1 MSLGEFRDSN
11 LRAMFEAVS
20 LKNLQLQQ
28 AIRSGNDQLVRLL
41 DREIDPLMS
50 ALISYRATDTDD
62 IYLQMRLLT
71 KFLRED
77 ADDRA
82 CVLRHASMLSLLV
95 ERYFGPKR
103 MQDAPAPHVFD
114 NRMATYSSGDDEQ
127 LNEAILNNLPERVA
141 VITCDDRF
149 LFANTTMAALLGLG
163 QIELIG
169 RSVFEIAV
177 LAGDQQWLR
186 DALDAAFAGQSGSLV
201 ANLPGDPVPHTVQG
215 RFSPLKASDGSV
227 SGAILTLG
235 ESEPVYGE
243 VAA

>member
-1 MSLGEFRDSN
+1 MSFDEFRDAN

-28 AIRSGNDQLVRLL
+28 AIRSGDDQLVRVL

-50 ALISYRATDTDD
+50 ALISYRASDFDD

-71 KFLRED
+71 KLLRED

-82 CVLRHASMLSLLV
+82 CVLRHASMLTILV

-103 MQDAPAPHVFD
+103 NQEVAAPDMVTGRPRQA
-114 NRMATYSSGDDEQ
+114 GDDDH

-141 VITCDDRF
+141 VVTRDYRC
-149 LFANTTMAALLGLG
+149 LFANTAMASMLGLR
-163 QIELIG
+163 QIEIIG
-169 RSVFEIAV
+169 RSVFDLS
-177 LAGDQQWLR
+177 LAAGNNDWLQS
-186 DALDAAFAGQSGSLV
+186 ALDSAFAGRSGSFV
-201 ANLPGDPVPHTVQG
+201 AGVSPASSASEMRG
-215 RFSPLKASDGSV
+215 RYGPLRAADGSV

-235 ESEPVYGE
+235 EEEPVFGD

>member
-1 MSLGEFRDSN
+1 MSFGEFRDSN

-28 AIRSGNDQLVRLL
+28 AIRSGNDHLVRVL
-41 DREIDPLMS
+41 DREIDPLIS
-50 ALISYRATDTDD
+50 ALISYRASELDD

-77 ADDRA
+77 ADDRS
-82 CVLRHASMLSLLV
+82 CVLRHAAMLSVLV

-103 MQDAPAPHVFD
+103 SQEPPMPHV
-114 NRMATYSSGDDEQ
+114 SSNSAYAGGDDEQ

-141 VITCDDRF
+141 VITRDYCY
-149 LFANTTMAALLGLG
+149 LFANTAMAGMLGMR
-163 QIELIG
+163 QMELIG
-169 RSVFEIAV
+169 RSVFDLG
-177 LAGDQQWLR
+177 LACDGIDGLR
-186 DALDAAFAGQSGSLV
+186 HALDSAFVGRSGSFV
-201 ANLPGDPVPHTVQG
+201 VRMSIPMGETTVPA
-215 RFSPLKASDGSV
+215 RFSPLRATDGSI

-235 ESEPVYGE
+235 EPETVLGD

>member
-1 MSLGEFRDSN
+1 MSFGEFRDSN

-20 LKNLQLQQ
+20 LKNVQLQQ
-28 AIRSGNDQLVRLL
+28 AIRSGNDQLVRVL
-41 DREIDPLMS
+41 DREIDPLIS
-50 ALISYRATDTDD
+50 ALISYRATDLDD

-77 ADDRA
+77 ADDRT

-103 MQDAPAPHVFD
+103 IQETPMPPVGEHHPRLD
-114 NRMATYSSGDDEQ
+114 GDDEQ

-141 VITCDDRF
+141 VVTCDYRY
-149 LFANTTMAALLGLG
+149 LFANTAMAGMLGKR

-169 RSVFEIAV
+169 RSVFDLGLAV
-177 LAGDQQWLR
+177 GSDENVRQ
-186 DALDAAFAGQSGSLV
+186 ALDQAFAGRSGSFV
-201 ANLPGDPVPHTVQG
+201 VKMSVQMGVSTVPG
-215 RFSPLKASDGSV
+215 RFSPLIAADGSI

-235 ESEPVYGE
+235 EPETVFGD

>member
-1 MSLGEFRDSN
+1 MSFGEFRDSN

-41 DREIDPLMS
+41 DREIEPLMS
-50 ALISYRATDTDD
+50 ALISYRATDIDD

-103 MQDAPAPHVFD
+103 TQDAPAPHVFD
-114 NRMATYSSGDDEQ
+114 NRMSYGSGDDEQ

-141 VITCDDRF
+141 VVTCDDRL
-149 LFANTTMAALLGLG
+149 LFANTAMAALLGLG

-169 RSVFEIAV
+169 RSVFEIG
-177 LAGDQQWLR
+177 LSAGGQDWLR
-186 DALDAAFAGQSGSLV
+186 DALDAAFAGRSGSLV
-201 ANLPGDPVPHTVQG
+201 ASLPGDPVPHMVRG

-235 ESEPVYGE
+235 ESESVYGD

>member
-1 MSLGEFRDSN
+1 MSVGEFRDSN

-28 AIRSGNDQLVRLL
+28 AIRSGNDHLVRVL
-41 DREIDPLMS
+41 DREIDPLIS
-50 ALISYRATDTDD
+50 ALISYRAADIDD

-77 ADDRA
+77 ADDRS
-82 CVLRHASMLSLLV
+82 CVLRHASMLSLLI

-103 MQDAPAPHVFD
+103 SQEPPLPHLGGSEPYF
-114 NRMATYSSGDDEQ
+114 NGDDDQ

-141 VITCDDRF
+141 VITLDDCY
-149 LFANTTMAALLGLG
+149 LFANAAMAGMLGKR
-163 QIELIG
+163 QFELIG
-169 RSVFEIAV
+169 KNVFDLGHACGSGEN
-177 LAGDQQWLR
+177 LR
-186 DALDAAFAGQSGSLV
+186 RALDSAFAGGRGAFATRMAAAGGEMTV
-201 ANLPGDPVPHTVQG
+201 AG
-215 RFSPLKASDGSV
+215 RFSPLRATDGSI

-235 ESEPVYGE
+235 EPEAVMGG

>member
-1 MSLGEFRDSN
+1 MSFDEFRDAN

-28 AIRSGNDQLVRLL
+28 AIRSGDDQLVRVL

-50 ALISYRATDTDD
+50 ALISYRASDFDD

-71 KFLRED
+71 KLLRED

-82 CVLRHASMLSLLV
+82 CVLRHASMLTILV

-103 MQDAPAPHVFD
+103 SQEFAAPE
-114 NRMATYSSGDDEQ
+114 MATVRPHHAGDDEH

-141 VITCDDRF
+141 VVTRDYRC
-149 LFANTTMAALLGLG
+149 LFANTAMASMLGLR
-163 QIELIG
+163 QIEIIG
-169 RSVFEIAV
+169 RSVFDLS
-177 LAGDQQWLR
+177 LAAGNNDWLQ
-186 DALDAAFAGQSGSLV
+186 DALDSAFAGRSGSFV
-201 ANLPGDPVPHTVQG
+201 AGVSPVSSASEMRG
-215 RFSPLKASDGSV
+215 RYAPLRAADGSV

-235 ESEPVYGE
+235 EEEPVFGD

>member
-1 MSLGEFRDSN
+1 MSFGEFRDSN

-20 LKNLQLQQ
+20 VKNLQLQQ
-28 AIRSGNDQLVRLL
+28 AIRSGNDQLVRVL
-41 DREIDPLMS
+41 DREIDPLIS
-50 ALISYRATDTDD
+50 ALISYRAVDLDD

-77 ADDRA
+77 ADDRS

-103 MQDAPAPHVFD
+103 MHETPMPQISEHHQ
-114 NRMATYSSGDDEQ
+114 RYGGDDEQ

-141 VITCDDRF
+141 VVTCDYRY
-149 LFANTTMAALLGLG
+149 LFANTAMAGMLGKR

-169 RSVFEIAV
+169 RSVFDLG
-177 LAGDQQWLR
+177 LASGNEEGLR
-186 DALDAAFAGQSGSLV
+186 HALDAAFAGRSGSFV
-201 ANLPGDPVPHTVQG
+201 TRMSVSMEVCSVPG
-215 RFSPLKASDGSV
+215 RFSPLRAADGSI

-235 ESEPVYGE
+235 EPETVFGG

>member
-1 MSLGEFRDSN
+1 MSVGEFRDSN

-28 AIRSGNDQLVRLL
+28 AIRSGNDHLVRVL
-41 DREIDPLMS
+41 DREIDPLVS
-50 ALISYRATDTDD
+50 ALISYRAADIDD

-71 KFLRED
+71 KFLRDD
-77 ADDRA
+77 ADDRS
-82 CVLRHASMLSLLV
+82 CVMRHASMLSLLV

-103 MQDAPAPHVFD
+103 SQEPPMPHVD
-114 NRMATYSSGDDEQ
+114 RSEPYSSGDDEQ

-141 VITCDDRF
+141 VITRDYCY
-149 LFANTTMAALLGLG
+149 LFANAAMAGMLGVR

-169 RSVFEIAV
+169 RNVFDLG
-177 LAGDQQWLR
+177 LASDSGENLR
-186 DALDAAFAGQSGSLV
+186 HALDSAFAGGRGAFVTRMAAPAGDMTV
-201 ANLPGDPVPHTVQG
+201 AG
-215 RFSPLKASDGSV
+215 RFSPLRAADGSI

-235 ESEPVYGE
+235 EPETVMGG